1 LLASFTCASKEGIE
15 MGSMIV
21 LLVSALLALSSISLL
36 KVYRRVPER
45 ELRKRAREGDELA
58 KALYR
63 AVAYGHSLTTVLW
76 IIVGLANALF
86 FVLVSRST
94 PTWFALIVSAII
106 IWAGFVWLPA
116 RNVTH
121 MSAWVAARL
130 APALAWLLNYLHP
143 LLDGL
148 SGFFGRHWPVTIHT
162 GLYDRDDI
170 LELLQYQQAQPD
182 NRVEQTELE
191 IAIHALTF
199 GDLAVGQAMVPR
211 RVVKMVAANEA
222 IGPVMMSEL
231 HDSGF
236 SRFPVYSGK
245 KDNLVGILYLRDL
258 VRAKAGG
265 RIEKYMNT
273 DVMFVHE
280 EQPLTDALQAVLKTK
295 RHLFIVVNS
304 FEEFVGI
311 ITMEDVLERAIGKPI
326 VDEFDQYDDM
336 RAVAARA
343 AKKEHKEHIESKKE
357 PEAPAEEPEPP
368 TEEPPEV
375 VK

>member
-1 LLASFTCASKEGIE
+1 
-15 MGSMIV
+15 MIV

-36 KVYRRVPER
+36 KVYRHVPER

-58 KALYR
+58 KTLYK

-76 IIVGLANALF
+76 IIVGVTNALF
-86 FVLVSRST
+86 FVLVARST
-94 PTWFALIVSAII
+94 PTWFAVIVSAFV

-116 RNVTH
+116 RNVTKL
-121 MSAWVAARL
+121 SAWTASKL
-130 APALAWLLNYLHP
+130 APALAWLLSYLHP
-143 LLDGL
+143 VIDGL

-162 GLYDRDDI
+162 GLYDRNDI
-170 LELLQYQQAQPD
+170 IELLQYQQAQPD
-182 NRVEQTELE
+182 NRVEKTELE
-191 IAIHALTF
+191 IALHALTF
-199 GDLAVGQAMVPR
+199 GDVSVVQAMVPR
-211 RVVKMVAANEA
+211 RAVKMIAATEA
-222 IGPVMMSEL
+222 VGTVLMSEL

-236 SRFPVYSGK
+236 SRFPVYADK
-245 KDNLVGILYLRDL
+245 KDTIVGILYLRDL
-258 VRAKAGG
+258 IRAKSGG
-265 RIEKYMNT
+265 HIEKYMNAE
-273 DVMFVHE
+273 VMYVHE

-311 ITMEDVLERAIGKPI
+311 ITIEDILERAIGKPI
-326 VDEFDQYDDM
+326 IDEFDRYDDM

-343 AKKEHKEHIESKKE
+343 AKKEHTQNNEPERPQEE
-357 PEAPAEEPEPP
+357 PEAP